1 VPAACASPCMSDSDK
16 WRCDVPRH
24 DLDVLSLMA
33 GVFFAGVALLG
44 LLDQGSGE
52 AAGWVWPSLLIV
64 VGLVGLLSTRAHRGG
79 DGNRV
84 KEDAPP
90 QTLP

>member
-1 VPAACASPCMSDSDK
+1 
-16 WRCDVPRH
+16 VPRH

-44 LLDQGSGE
+44 LLDQGSGD

-64 VGLVGLLSTRAHRGG
+64 VGLIGLAASRTTTRDGHRSGVLHA
-79 DGNRV
+79 DRD
-84 KEDAPP
+84 ED
-90 QTLP
+90 LPAG